1 MVATVGASDDKSL
14 VSWVVYKGVN
24 QKDRI
29 KTYLEHGSVFTL
41 QLDSLP
47 EGKSTIFGYGKEPSE
62 NSTKVIINRKH
73 NKLEGITMK
82 PLGLSLET
90 AGMVPKKTPVV
101 FTPKYTFQ
109 DSPKLSINPIN
120 WLQRAKWNIK
130 DERGNI
136 LYTSAP
142 GFSPA
147 RNGIIITSSLDTNL
161 TATFMNSEKYL
172 I

>member
-41 QLDSLP
+41 QLNSLP

-82 PLGLSLET
+82 PLGVSLET
-90 AGMVPKKTPVV
+90 AGMVPKRTPVEPEDTTLTLMGALPDKKSLTIQV
-101 FTPKYTFQ
+101 K
-109 DSPKLSINPIN
+109 SLS
-120 WLQRAKWNIK
+120 A
-130 DERGNI
+130 
-136 LYTSAP
+136 
-142 GFSPA
+142 
-147 RNGIIITSSLDTNL
+147 SSIVNKG
-161 TATFMNSEKYL
+161 A
-172 I
+172 